1 MRPYAPENVDD
12 AAGDAVGLTLGRQRL
27 GNRLVAREPLEH
39 FGTERRR
46 WWRIGYE
53 AVLRMRAR
61 RITIAVWDG
70 GSRTDQG
77 HVNRT
82 RIINRL
88 AKQGV
93 TGDVWVSYHDV
104 IGMLSEQRCGI

>member
-27 GNRLVAREPLEH
+27 GNRLVDREPPEH
-39 FGTERRR
+39 LGRERRG
-46 WWRIGYE
+46 WWRVGYE
-53 AVLRMRAR
+53 AGLQMRAR
-61 RITIAVWDG
+61 RITIVVWDG

-88 AKQGV
+88 ALQGV
-93 TGDVWVSYHDV
+93 TGDVRISYHDAT
-104 IGMLSEQRCGI
+104 GMLSEHRCGI

>member
-27 GNRLVAREPLEH
+27 GKRLVDREPPEH

-53 AVLRMRAR
+53 AGLRMRAR

-77 HVNRT
+77 HINRT

-93 TGDVWVSYHDV
+93 TGDVRVSYHDA
-104 IGMLSEQRCGI
+104 IRMLSEQRCGI